1 MVAVVFKKFEIS
13 THAPAGGATILFAD
27 LELAGR
33 ISTHAPAG
41 GATDA

>member
-13 THAPAGGATILFAD
+13 THAPAGGATDWNLLKKLQIY
-27 LELAGR
+27 

-41 GATDA
+41 GATG